1 MRIAFGIVSLFPG
14 GGLQRDCLAIAK
26 SIRNS
31 CDELIVYT
39 SRLADGIQSDDIT
52 IVPLPNGAMS
62 NHQRQYRFAL
72 EFASKVAGKFD
83 LVVAF
88 DKILGADVL
97 FCADA
102 SILYRMQKNW
112 LLYLL
117 PRYRTFADLEGGSF
131 RSDRKTKI
139 ILLSQDQ
146 LNKYRIAWQTQP
158 GRLFL
163 VPPTIAASRRK
174 PELRSNGTRQTL
186 RSQLGLAQDGWAWIA
201 VGVQPRTKGLDRAIR
216 ALEHFSDAHLLVV
229 GLDET
234 AKSSA
239 KLLNSAYYRR
249 VSPRITWL
257 GHREDIA
264 PLLSAADLFV
274 HPARYDTTGAVIL
287 EALVNGVPVITTSA
301 CGYATHVDAAQAG
314 VVVKEPFE
322 FGIFLAALNEAREDN
337 RHTAWSMSGINYG
350 QHASLYEGRTR
361 AAEIILSVAQEKG
374 R

>member
-14 GGLQRDCLAIAK
+14 GGLQRDCLSIAK
-26 SIRNS
+26 SVKRS
-31 CDELIVYT
+31 CDELLVYT
-39 SRLADGIQSDDIT
+39 SRLSDSIQCDDVT
-52 IVPLPNGAMS
+52 VVPLPNDAIS

-72 EFASKVAGKFD
+72 DFASKVAGKFD
-83 LVVAF
+83 LIVAF

-102 SILYRMQKNW
+102 SILYRMKRNL

-117 PRYRTFADLEGGSF
+117 PRYRTFAGLEGDSF
-131 RSDRKTKI
+131 GTDRKTKI

-146 LNKYRIAWQTQP
+146 LNKYRIAWKTQP

-163 VPPTIAASRRK
+163 VPPTIAASRRR
-174 PELRSNGTRQTL
+174 PELRSNGTRQAL
-186 RSQLGLAQDGWAWIA
+186 RSQLGLGKDAWAWIA
-201 VGVQPRTKGLDRAIR
+201 VGVQPRTKGLDRAIQ
-216 ALEHFSDAHLLVV
+216 ALHYFPDAHLLIV
-229 GLDET
+229 GLDKT
-234 AKSSA
+234 AKSA
-239 KLLNSAYYRR
+239 PFLNSGRYRR
-249 VSPRITWL
+249 VSSRVTWL

-287 EALVNGVPVITTSA
+287 EALVNGLPVVTTLA

-314 VVVKEPFE
+314 VVVKEPFD

-337 RHTAWSMSGINYG
+337 RRSTWSMSGINYG

-361 AAEIILSVAQEKG
+361 AAEIILAAARDKA